1 MGDTMSY
8 IFNFAIMTALLYL
21 CIGLF
26 FDTLF
31 FAWFIT
37 SGFKTPST
45 DNKVLD
51 MLVFIIMITYVTFF
65 WPRLVRKV
73 ILS

>member
-1 MGDTMSY
+1 
-8 IFNFAIMTALLYL
+8 MTALLYL

-45 DNKVLD
+45 DKDTDKDKVLD
-51 MLVFIIMITYVTFF
+51 MLVFIIMVTYVTFF

>member
-1 MGDTMSY
+1 MSY
-8 IFNFAIMTALLYL
+8 IFNFVIMTALLYL

-37 SGFKTPST
+37 SGFKTTST
-45 DNKVLD
+45 DKDKVLD